1 MRHFVHYGQERRSDT
16 MTTLSIAEA
25 RNNLAEAI
33 NRVSYGGERVLF
45 ARRGKPV
52 AALVSAEDLALLER
66 MEDAEDIRAAR
77 KALREYERDASS
89 AITLDDYVRTRGA
102 RK

>member
-1 MRHFVHYGQERRSDT
+1 

-25 RNNLAEAI
+25 RNNLAETI

-52 AALVSAEDLALLER
+52 AALVSAEDLALLQRIEN
-66 MEDAEDIRAAR
+66 AEDIRDAAKVLKEYDRNPAAFQTLDEYLSER
-77 KALREYERDASS
+77 KAKA
-89 AITLDDYVRTRGA
+89 
-102 RK
+102 

>member
-1 MRHFVHYGQERRSDT
+1 

-25 RNNLAEAI
+25 RNNLADAI

-52 AALVSAEDLALLER
+52 AALVSAEDLALLQR
-66 MEDAEDIRAAR
+66 IEDADDVRAAR
-77 KALREYERDASS
+77 KVLREYDRNPGAFK
-89 AITLDDYVRTRGA
+89 TLDEHLNE
-102 RK
+102 RKAKA

>member
-1 MRHFVHYGQERRSDT
+1 

-25 RNNLAEAI
+25 RNHLAEAI
-33 NRVSYGGERVLF
+33 NRVTYGGERVLF

-52 AALVSAEDLALLER
+52 AALISAEDLALLEHI
-66 MEDAEDIRAAR
+66 EDETDIRAAR
-77 KALREYERDASS
+77 KALREYERKPSG
-89 AITLDDYVRTRGA
+89 AITLDEYVRTRSQ

>member
-1 MRHFVHYGQERRSDT
+1 

-25 RNNLAEAI
+25 RNGLAEAI
-33 NRVSYGGERVLF
+33 NRVSYGGERVIF

-52 AALVSAEDLALLER
+52 AALVSPDDLALLQR
-66 MEDAEDIRAAR
+66 IDDDEDIRAAR
-77 KALREYERDASS
+77 KALREYERDPSH
-89 AITLDDYVRTRGA
+89 AIKLDEYVRTRGT